1 MDEQR
6 AQNMLQSPLQGVGG
20 SSSPSG
26 GVEGASGYLK
36 YNPLVRYG
44 LDYYAG
50 KQPPADPDTI
60 AEADIAALFTP

>member
-1 MDEQR
+1 MDT
-6 AQNMLQSPLQGVGG
+6 QNDRHILQSPLQGVGG
-20 SSSPSG
+20 VSPPSG
-26 GVEGASGYLK
+26 GSGGSLK

>member
-6 AQNMLQSPLQGVGG
+6 AQNMLK
-20 SSSPSG
+20 SSPSG